1 MYSQRGLAQYRSVRS
16 HGLVADASPARLVQI
31 MFEHILANLT
41 TAQGCMGRI
50 RNNLPLKEV
59 VAKGKALNKA
69 VRLII
74 QLTETLD
81 IEKGKEIAQNLRALY
96 DYMLNRLTVANVS
109 NDPQLVGEVIN
120 LVQTIKVA
128 WDKIVDE
135 K

>member
-1 MYSQRGLAQYRSVRS
+1 
-16 HGLVADASPARLVQI
+16 VADASPARLVQI